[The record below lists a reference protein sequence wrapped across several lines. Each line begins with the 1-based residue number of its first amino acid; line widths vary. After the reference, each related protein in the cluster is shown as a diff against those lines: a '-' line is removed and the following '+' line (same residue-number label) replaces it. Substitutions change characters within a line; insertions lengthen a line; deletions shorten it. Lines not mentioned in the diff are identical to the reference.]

1 MGSKINKKIYN
12 ALDLFCGAG
21 GFSIGM
27 EQAGFNIVASV
38 EFNPQ
43 IAETY
48 KYNNPQTHL
57 IIDDIRHIKASKD
70 DIDISMPV
78 HEHGFQDIKQI
89 FDKNKLIC
97 DIIFGGPPCQGFSMA
112 GRRIRTNARFL
123 EDDRNYLFKE
133 FIRMVKYLKPKVFVI
148 ENVPGILNYND
159 GAVKR
164 DIYDTFS
171 ELGYDV
177 HAEVL
182 CAADYG
188 VPQMRKRAIFI
199 GNNLGL
205 SSTDFFPP
213 STHSKDKYVSVMD
226 AISDLPELNAGEGT
240 EDINYPTNVVLTD
253 YQCKLVNPKGLI
265 YNHISSQHK
274 PETIE
279 LLKMINEGQTMKDL
293 PEEYR
298 TKSVH
303 SGAYGRMEGNSPAYT
318 LTTRLNTPSVGR
330 ITHPKQ
336 HRTITPR
343 EAARIQ
349 SFPDR
354 YKFLGDITS
363 LGMQIGNAVPPLL
376 SEALGKH
383 IIKLLSDYDLNEDN

>member
-1 MGSKINKKIYN
+1 MGSKVNTTKNTYY

-21 GFSIGM
+21 GFSVGM
-27 EQAGFNIVASV
+27 EQAGINVVASI
-38 EFNPQ
+38 EFNQQ

-57 IIDDIRHIKASKD
+57 IIDDIRFVKASKED
-70 DIDISMPV
+70 MDITVSPNDYAVDSI
-78 HEHGFQDIKQI
+78 DQI
-89 FDKNKLIC
+89 FTKRELSC

-112 GRRIRTNARFL
+112 GRRIRTNAKFL
-123 EDDRNYLFKE
+123 EDERNYLFKE
-133 FIRMVKYLKPKVFVI
+133 FIRMVKYLKPKVFII

-159 GAVKR
+159 GSVKR
-164 DIYDTFS
+164 EIYETFKA
-171 ELGYDV
+171 LGYNV
-177 HAEVL
+177 HADVL

-188 VPQMRKRAIFI
+188 VPQIRNRAFFI

-205 SSTDFFPP
+205 CSTNLFPP
-213 STHSKDKYVSVMD
+213 TTHNKDTYISVID
-226 AISDLPELNAGEGT
+226 AISDLPPLNSGEGV
-240 EDINYPTNVVLTD
+240 EEIPYPAVGVLTE
-253 YQCKLVNPKGLI
+253 YQKKLRNPTGII
-265 YNHISSQHK
+265 YNHISSKHK
-274 PETIE
+274 DETISI
-279 LLKMINEGQTMKDL
+279 LQMINEGQTMKDL

-303 SGAYGRMEGNSPAYT
+303 SGAYGRMRGNAPAYT

-349 SFPDR
+349 SFPDE

-376 SEALGKH
+376 AKSLGKQVVKVLH
-383 IIKLLSDYDLNEDN
+383 SLGI